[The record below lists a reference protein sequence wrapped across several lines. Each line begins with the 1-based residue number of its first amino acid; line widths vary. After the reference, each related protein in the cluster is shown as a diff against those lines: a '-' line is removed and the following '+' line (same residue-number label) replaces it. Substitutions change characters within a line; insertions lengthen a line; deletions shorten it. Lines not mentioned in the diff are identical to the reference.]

1 MSELKRNLI
10 EIFSSIQGEGTYVGY
25 RQVFVRFEGCNLHC
39 RYCDTENE
47 AGAHP
52 CCNVETAAGS
62 RKFISHPNP
71 FSVEEAAGQINSYL
85 QELPHQAVSFTGG
98 EPLLHADFIAALA
111 PRLQTRIF
119 LETNGT
125 LPKALQQ
132 VLPVTDIISMDI
144 KLPSV
149 TGEELWETHRKF
161 LQLAR
166 QKKLYVKLVVSAE
179 RTPAEF
185 QHAVALLASVDAA
198 SPFVIQPV
206 TPWNGCKAASP
217 EQILWCQQQ
226 ALSQLKDVRVIPQ
239 THKMIDQL

>member
-1 MSELKRNLI
+1 MQEHIIEL
-10 EIFSSIQGEGTYVGY
+10 FSSVQGEGKYVGC
-25 RQVFVRFEGCNLHC
+25 RQLFLRLTGCNLAC
-39 RYCDTENE
+39 PFCDTDFV
-47 AGAHP
+47 AASHP
-52 CCNVETAAGS
+52 FCQVETQPGRHIFKELS
-62 RKFISHPNP
+62 NP
-71 FSVEEAAGQINSYL
+71 VPFDAIVREVQSLLVI
-85 QELPHQAVSFTGG
+85 PHHSLSLTGG
-98 EPLLHADFIAALA
+98 EPLLHTDFIRALA
-111 PRLQTRIF
+111 GAVDVPLF

-125 LPKALQQ
+125 LPEELRD
-132 VLPVTDIISMDI
+132 VLPYISHISMDI

-179 RTPAEF
+179 TTPAEF

-198 SPFVIQPV
+198 IPFVIQPV